1 MFNDQQDDLI
11 YELKDKIKELE
22 SKLKIATD
30 SLEKIRSGL
39 TTEQSKVEFYT
50 KILAYETLEEIKV
63 K

>member
-50 KILAYETLEEIKV
+50 KTLAYETLEEIKL